1 MRTTWG
7 WDGDSPTKKMADWS
21 NSDLAEVYCRLL
33 EAGVDFVVV
42 GGQAVNLWSQ
52 HYRPAGTEPEAAW
65 LELEPFTSRDL
76 DCLGGSVDAA
86 EAARALSAEVAFYD
100 PFSRAWTPNS
110 GTLTVPIAERELTI
124 HFLHT
129 VYGANRDEVR
139 RTARAIPWDGKE
151 LRVMHPL
158 VCLESKVDC
167 LLGLD
172 QAGRQDLKH
181 VKLSCLVTRAF
192 LHSRID
198 GATRD
203 VLDAVE
209 RVMRLGTSE
218 AGLRVWLQFAVE
230 CESALPISAIEAA
243 ASANEKLANFL
254 RLRWPQLQ
262 LKLKQRRAHY
272 REIFSRKP

>member
-1 MRTTWG
+1 
-7 WDGDSPTKKMADWS
+7 MAAWS
-21 NSDLAEVYCRLL
+21 SSDLREIYRRLL
-33 EAGVDFVVV
+33 DANVEFVVV
-42 GGQAVNLWSQ
+42 GGQAINLWSQ
-52 HYRPAGTEPEAAW
+52 HYRLDGNLPEAAW
-65 LELEPFTSRDL
+65 QELEPFTSRDL

-86 EAARALSAEVAFYD
+86 EAARALSAEVTFYD

-110 GTLTVPIAERELTI
+110 GTLTVPVGERELTI
-124 HFLHT
+124 HFLHS
-129 VYGANRDEVR
+129 VHGANRDEVR
-139 RTARAIPWDGKE
+139 RTARAIPLDGKE

-158 VCLESKVDC
+158 VCFESKVDC

-172 QAGRQDLKH
+172 QHGRQDLKH
-181 VKLSCLVTRAF
+181 VKLGCLITRAF

-198 GATRD
+198 GAARD

-218 AGLRVWLQFAVE
+218 AGLRVWLQFEVE

-254 RLRWPQLQ
+254 RLRWPQLR
-262 LKLKQRRAHY
+262 LKLDQRRAHY